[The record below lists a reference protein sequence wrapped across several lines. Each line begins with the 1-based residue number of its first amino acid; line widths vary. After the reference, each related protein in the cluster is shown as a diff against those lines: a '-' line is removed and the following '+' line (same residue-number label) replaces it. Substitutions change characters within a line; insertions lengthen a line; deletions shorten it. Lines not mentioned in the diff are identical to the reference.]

1 MTSPAIAYCG
11 SFYGQTRAGDAYR
24 EGITPDRLIELIST
38 LPLGWT
44 ELGCHPGY
52 AEGLNSVYLTER
64 EDELRALCSPEVCAA
79 LSRECVRLNSFH
91 DFARD

>member
-1 MTSPAIAYCG
+1 MPS
-11 SFYGQTRAGDAYR
+11 
-24 EGITPDRLIELIST
+24 GI
-38 LPLGWT
+38 
-44 ELGCHPGY
+44 